1 MTAQLSLEASSE
13 TQRNPLL
20 NPPTHFHLGLRLRG
34 RPSPPAGSEPPPPP
48 PPSLSSN
55 LPFHPQ
61 SPDLVL
67 HEGDLMES
75 LGGSSLQQISS
86 LLSANLTFPVGD
98 EILSGG
104 GC

>member
-1 MTAQLSLEASSE
+1 MPCGFSLLSFPFFFSLFLVL
-13 TQRNPLL
+13 TPR
-20 NPPTHFHLGLRLRG
+20 
-34 RPSPPAGSEPPPPP
+34 PAGSEPPPPP

-86 LLSANLTFPVGD
+86 LLRQDLTFPVGD
-98 EILSGG
+98 EILSAVDARWASSLEI
-104 GC
+104 CLSSF